1 MKNPLLI
8 TMAGPNDIDLSG
20 VSNFEA
26 GIATLVLINRLYPGV
41 KWGDLPAL
49 AAGARSTTMGKK
61 WYERAMSAVGD
72 IKDGIGDV
80 LKDTFTTVG
89 GGLGD
94 ATRLVTSAPV
104 MDAVTRAGAA
114 YATGG
119 GSEAARG
126 VLGSLFG
133 SSGDAADAQISQL
146 MNFISGL
153 GSTAKGAT
161 ATGATGPGVNILPWA
176 LGGVAVLGIVMIAKK

>member
-8 TMAGPNDIDLSG
+8 TMAGPGDIDLSN

-26 GIATLVLINRLYPGV
+26 GIATLALINKLYPGV
-41 KWGDLPAL
+41 KWGDLPTL
-49 AAGARSTTMGKK
+49 AAMAPGNSMRGWLTDIGKTI
-61 WYERAMSAVGD
+61 GN
-72 IKDGIGDV
+72 IKDGVGDV

-104 MDAVTRAGAA
+104 MEAASRAGAA

-126 VLGSLFG
+126 VLGQMFG

-146 MNFISGL
+146 MDFISGL
-153 GSTAKGAT
+153 GSTAKGSAGGA
-161 ATGATGPGVNILPWA
+161 ATGGGVNILPWA
-176 LGGVAVLGIVMIAKK
+176 LGGVAVLGIVMIAKR

>member
-8 TMAGPNDIDLSG
+8 TMAGPGDIDLSE

-26 GIATLVLINRLYPGV
+26 GIATLVLINKLYPGI
-41 KWGDLPAL
+41 KWGDLPVL
-49 AAGARSTTMGKK
+49 AALRSGEPMKGWLTDIS
-61 WYERAMSAVGD
+61 RSVGN

-104 MDAVTRAGAA
+104 MDAATRAGAA

-126 VLGSLFG
+126 VLGQMFG

-146 MNFISGL
+146 MDFISGL
-153 GSTAKGAT
+153 GSTAKGTT
-161 ATGATGPGVNILPWA
+161 ASGTGAGFNILPWA